1 MASQHGSD
9 WPPGT
14 IIRMY
19 DEELRIRE
27 NHGDRGVVEDL
38 NGDPVSSAYYWE
50 FHGDQAELV
59 ALPESKNNTVPP
71 LSQ

>member
-27 NHGDRGVVEDL
+27 NHGDRGL
-38 NGDPVSSAYYWE
+38 
-50 FHGDQAELV
+50 
-59 ALPESKNNTVPP
+59 
-71 LSQ
+71 